1 MKGLGIDQE
10 RSRDIR
16 CVCGGVEHGRR
27 KSRERQQGLG
37 AIWLVIEQPC
47 EVETGMYKSDLN
59 EDAQF

>member
-1 MKGLGIDQE
+1 M
-10 RSRDIR
+10 
-16 CVCGGVEHGRR
+16 CVCGMEHGRR